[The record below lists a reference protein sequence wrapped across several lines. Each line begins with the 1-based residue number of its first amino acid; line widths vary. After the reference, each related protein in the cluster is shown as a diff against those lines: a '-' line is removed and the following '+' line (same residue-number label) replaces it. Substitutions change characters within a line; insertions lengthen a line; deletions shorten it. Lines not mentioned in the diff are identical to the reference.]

1 MRIIISILI
10 CTLLSVTVLAFN
22 SRALKMSMDYVNLGS
37 SELKVSK
44 VCLGTMT
51 WGEQNTEA
59 EGIAQLDTAF
69 GNYGINF
76 LVNHSHTFL
85 NEFITAS

>member
-1 MRIIISILI
+1 MS
-10 CTLLSVTVLAFN
+10 
-22 SRALKMSMDYVNLGS
+22 SMDYVNLGS

-76 LVNHSHTFL
+76 LVNHSHTIFY
-85 NEFITAS
+85 EFIIAA